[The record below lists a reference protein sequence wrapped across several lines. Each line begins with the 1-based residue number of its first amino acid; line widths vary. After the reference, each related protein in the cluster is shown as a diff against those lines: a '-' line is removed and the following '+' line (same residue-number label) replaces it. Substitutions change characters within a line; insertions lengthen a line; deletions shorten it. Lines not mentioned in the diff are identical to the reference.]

1 MESQSGNLGLGT
13 SLIIPL
19 TLRKYT
25 QKSNRPNIYP
35 LFFIQIASDLSLFSP
50 PRGLYPS
57 EVREKTYTSLTTPGL
72 YFISSR
78 KCKIAQSAIYQKISR
93 HLKLFLNII
102 FVKSPP
108 QQFSVHFF
116 CSPPTFFSSHPEKNI
131 ILSPL
136 SRRHPPSVDRS
147 PGIFFYSPPLL
158 RARRPDWQAAS
169 TPVFPRWAR
178 NCASLHTA
186 HRTLP
191 RRARKTGSRKG
202 KIGGFHQKTGV
213 FRRIPPFLP
222 AGTRTRG
229 ASAHKKKDCTPIH
242 LYSPLYFN
250 PNRSRFGSIH
260 RGKCLFHGTR
270 SGFGGLSGL
279 LRAFLGSGLGFGTG
293 VLRVAFHNF
302 GATLCSS
309 FGFLAP
315 SLCLVFGSFRVGSSG
330 FGVLLCGRFG
340 FCSSFATDTFLAS
353 LLGLFH
359 LFAGSGCG
367 FLTLAGGLFGTFLTA
382 RLHFLLGSTGIYLDH
397 LGRSSSAYRENG
409 GESQTTKHG
418 IQIKFHC
425 PVVLVV
431 SSVPI
436 EASSVRT
443 RGVIFYRRLFF
454 PVYDCKCS
462 TKARRKQIKTSDYSI
477 K

>member
-1 MESQSGNLGLGT
+1 MEI

-93 HLKLFLNII
+93 HLKLFLNIM

-169 TPVFPRWAR
+169 APVFPRWAR
-178 NCASLHTA
+178 NCASLHTV

-191 RRARKTGSRKG
+191 RRARKSGSRKG
-202 KIGGFHQKTGV
+202 KIGGFRQKTGA
-213 FRRIPPFLP
+213 FRSKHPRFYPP
-222 AGTRTRG
+222 ACTHAAQART
-229 ASAHKKKDCTPIH
+229 KKGLH
-242 LYSPLYFN
+242 
-250 PNRSRFGSIH
+250 PN
-260 RGKCLFHGTR
+260 
-270 SGFGGLSGL
+270 
-279 LRAFLGSGLGFGTG
+279 
-293 VLRVAFHNF
+293 
-302 GATLCSS
+302 S
-309 FGFLAP
+309 F
-315 SLCLVFGSFRVGSSG
+315 VQSF
-330 FGVLLCGRFG
+330 
-340 FCSSFATDTFLAS
+340 
-353 LLGLFH
+353 
-359 LFAGSGCG
+359 
-367 FLTLAGGLFGTFLTA
+367 
-382 RLHFLLGSTGIYLDH
+382 
-397 LGRSSSAYRENG
+397 
-409 GESQTTKHG
+409 
-418 IQIKFHC
+418 
-425 PVVLVV
+425 
-431 SSVPI
+431 
-436 EASSVRT
+436 
-443 RGVIFYRRLFF
+443 IF
-454 PVYDCKCS
+454 
-462 TKARRKQIKTSDYSI
+462 
-477 K
+477 